1 MYAHRSGNN
10 FRLVLPVLLLVT
22 FISSCEDDWK
32 EKGPKPPDSFLAFSK
47 QLKTVVLPVDTTNKK
62 IAKSVAADIWRTY
75 AAGNYLPVWC
85 REDYAPND
93 ASEKLVNELEDMQ
106 MDGINPDRYNLSAI
120 KKLKQRLDTVKHNTL
135 HDAIMLDTML
145 TRSYLVAAKDLL
157 MGEIAP
163 RKADSLWFHVN
174 DSAWSAPQIL
184 ASAKGVYHSL
194 DDFRSN
200 VPTYTLLRDEY
211 RRYYKLASDTVFNNA
226 AKAIRYQKKPDSAM
240 LENINLVIREE
251 LPWVQTVEN
260 DTMNE
265 QAQLVCAYQNYC
277 GLRATGKLDSVT
289 VQHLAVTPATYLQIL
304 GANMERIR
312 WMQKQFGDLY
322 LVVDVPLMELFLRR
336 DGANA
341 MHMRVVVGKPERQ
354 TPSLYA
360 TMANVVINPQWGVPP
375 TILKKDV
382 VPGFEKSG
390 NKYLASK
397 GLKAY
402 DKKTGH
408 LVRTSSLNVHNLRQY
423 SYKQAPG
430 DDNSLGYVKF
440 NLPNPWD
447 IYLHDTPHRGDF
459 GKRDRFLSSGCI
471 RLQQP
476 REMAIYILSELE
488 KKRYT
493 EDKLDS
499 MIETHKTRWELL
511 KTKIPVHITYLT
523 AFEDTTGKHIRFTRD
538 IYQRD
543 EKLIS
548 LLH

>member
-1 MYAHRSGNN
+1 MYAHRSGNY
-10 FRLVLPVLLLVT
+10 FKLLLPVLALATL
-22 FISSCEDDWK
+22 FGSCEDDWK

-47 QLKTVVLPVDTTNKK
+47 QLKTIVLPVDTLNKK
-62 IAKSVAADIWRTY
+62 VAKSLAADIWRTY
-75 AAGNYLPVWC
+75 EAGNYLPVWS
-85 REDYAPND
+85 REDYTPND

-106 MDGINPDRYNLSAI
+106 MDGINPERYNLSAI
-120 KKLKQRLDTVKHNTL
+120 KKLKERLDTNKHNTL
-135 HDAIMLDTML
+135 HDVITFDTML
-145 TRSYLVAAKDLL
+145 TRSYLYAAKDLL
-157 MGEIAP
+157 MGEVLP

-174 DSAWSAPQIL
+174 DSVWNAPQLL
-184 ASAKGVYHSL
+184 AAAKGVYHSL
-194 DDFRSN
+194 DDFRSD
-200 VPTYTLLRDEY
+200 VPTYTLLRNEY
-211 RRYYKLASDTVFNNA
+211 RRYYKLANDTAFNKALA
-226 AKAIRYQKKPDSAM
+226 AIHYQKKPDSAS
-240 LENINLVIREE
+240 LENIILVIKGEM
-251 LPWVQTVEN
+251 PWVQTVEN
-260 DTMNE
+260 DTMKE
-265 QAQLVCAYQNYC
+265 EAQLIAAYQDYC
-277 GLRATGKLDSVT
+277 SLKPTGKLDSIT
-289 VQHLAVTPATYLQIL
+289 VGHLSVTPASYLQIL
-304 GANMERIR
+304 GANMERVR

-390 NKYLASK
+390 KKYLASK

-402 DKKTGH
+402 DRKTGH
-408 LVRTSSLNVHNLRQY
+408 LIQTSSLNIRNLRKY

-447 IYLHDTPHRGDF
+447 IYLHDTPHRTDF
-459 GKRDRFLSSGCI
+459 GRRDRFLSSGCI

-476 REMAIYILSELE
+476 REMAIYILAELE

-493 EDKLDS
+493 EEKLDS
-499 MIETHKTRWELL
+499 IIETHKTRWELL

-538 IYQRD
+538 IYNRD

>member
-1 MYAHRSGNN
+1 MCAHHPGNR
-10 FRLVLPVLLLVT
+10 FKYILPVLLLVT
-22 FISSCEDDWK
+22 FLSSCEDDWK
-32 EKGPKPPDSFLAFSK
+32 EKGPRPPDSFVAFSK

-62 IAKSVAADIWRTY
+62 IAKSLAADVWRTY
-75 AAGNYLPVWC
+75 EADNYLPIWS
-85 REDYAPND
+85 REDYTPND
-93 ASEKLVNELEDMQ
+93 ASEKLVSELEDMQ
-106 MDGINPDRYNLSAI
+106 MDGINPERYNLSAI
-120 KKLKQRLDTVKHNTL
+120 KKLKQRLDTTKHNTL
-135 HDAIMLDTML
+135 RDVVIFDTML
-145 TRSYLVAAKDLL
+145 TRSYLYAAKDLL
-157 MGEIAP
+157 MGVIVP

-174 DSAWSAPQIL
+174 DSAWTAPQLL
-184 ASAKGVYHSL
+184 AAAKGVYHSL
-194 DDFRSN
+194 DDFRSD
-200 VPTYTLLRDEY
+200 VPTYSLLRNEY
-211 RRYYKLASDTVFNNA
+211 RRYYKLASDTDLNKAVA
-226 AKAIRYQKKPDSAM
+226 AIHYQKKPDSTQ
-240 LENINLVIREE
+240 LENINYVIKSE
-251 LPWVQTVEN
+251 LPWVQTTEN

-265 QAQLVCAYQNYC
+265 EAQLISAFQDYS
-277 GLRATGKLDSVT
+277 GLRPTGKLDSLT
-289 VQHLAVTPATYLQIL
+289 AQRLSVTPASCLQVL
-304 GANMERIR
+304 GANMERVR

-336 DGANA
+336 DGRNA

-360 TMANVVINPQWGVPP
+360 TMANIVINPNWGVPP

-390 NKYLASK
+390 KKYLASK

-408 LVRTSSLNVHNLRQY
+408 IIKTSSLNVHNLRQY
-423 SYKQAPG
+423 AYKQAPG
-430 DDNSLGYVKF
+430 DDNSLGFVKF

-447 IYLHDTPHRGDF
+447 IYLHDTPHRTDF
-459 GKRDRFLSSGCI
+459 GRRDRFLSSGCI

-523 AFEDTTGKHIRFTRD
+523 AFEDSTGKHIRFTRD
-538 IYQRD
+538 IYHRD